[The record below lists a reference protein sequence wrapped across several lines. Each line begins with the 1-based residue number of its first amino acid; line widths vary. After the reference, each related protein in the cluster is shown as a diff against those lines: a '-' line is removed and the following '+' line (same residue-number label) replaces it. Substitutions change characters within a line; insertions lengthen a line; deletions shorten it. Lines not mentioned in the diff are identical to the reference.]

1 MKEIAMFMWIVIAV
15 IAVLVIW
22 FVATY
27 NRLQRLKVYISE
39 AWSGID
45 VQLKRKANILPNL
58 VDVLKMQMKYEGD
71 LLTNITA
78 ARSGIV
84 NGSNADRMKAD
95 NALTKMMPNIYAV
108 AENYP
113 QLASS
118 SSFTKLMSEIKDCED
133 KITYSR
139 NRYNIAVAEFNMAL
153 VTIPSN
159 IVAGMMSLQKAELFE
174 ISAQSREDADNM
186 RIKDI

>member
-1 MKEIAMFMWIVIAV
+1 MFSWITIAV

-22 FVATY
+22 FIATY
-27 NRLQRLKVYISE
+27 NRLQRLKVYITE

-45 VQLKRKANILPNL
+45 VQLKRKANILQNL

-71 LLTNITA
+71 LLTNLTA
-78 ARSGIV
+78 ARTGLV
-84 NGSNADRMKAD
+84 NGSNAERMQAD
-95 NALTKMMPNIYAV
+95 NALNKMMPNIYAV

-118 SSFTKLMSEIKDCED
+118 ASFVKVMTDIKDCED
-133 KITYSR
+133 KITFSR

-159 IVAGMMSLQKAELFE
+159 IVAGMMRLEKAELFE
-174 ISAQSREDADNM
+174 ISAQSRTDIDNM
-186 RIKDI
+186 RIKDL